1 MVNDRRD
8 PPDVPG
14 KTTAGDAP
22 APPSARAPA
31 RDSAAERQGSNLR
44 MLGKLALLA
53 TLMFGFGW
61 AMIPLYN
68 AICEAT
74 GIRVLTKR
82 DEGAA
87 AVARNTQVDTSRTIT
102 IEFDTNIHGTWKF
115 IPEVRSMRVHPGELM
130 TVEYEL
136 SNTSSQRM
144 AGQAIPSYAPTQ
156 SARHFHKVQ
165 CFCFEQQTMEGH
177 EVRRFPVVFLIDP
190 ELPKN
195 IDRITLSY
203 TYFDVG
209 GMRGAPQVQRDDG
222 ALPPGRPAASA
233 GAAAIGTSPAN
244 SPAASPATS
253 AAAAA
258 AVQALPDRLAAPANG
273 G

>member
-1 MVNDRRD
+1 MDKHVRARLSGYLIAPASGPLRLQVEWEKGDLSLDLGEERS
-8 PPDVPG
+8 
-14 KTTAGDAP
+14 TTA
-22 APPSARAPA
+22 SA
-31 RDSAAERQGSNLR
+31 LC
-44 MLGKLALLA
+44 
-53 TLMFGFGW
+53 GFGW

-82 DEGAA
+82 DDGAA

-115 IPEVRSMRVHPGELM
+115 VPEVRSIRVHPGELA

-136 SNTSSQRM
+136 SNTSGQRM
-144 AGQAIPSYAPTQ
+144 AGQAIPSYAPTN

-190 ELPKN
+190 
-195 IDRITLSY
+195 
-203 TYFDVG
+203 
-209 GMRGAPQVQRDDG
+209 
-222 ALPPGRPAASA
+222 AS
-233 GAAAIGTSPAN
+233 
-244 SPAASPATS
+244 
-253 AAAAA
+253 
-258 AVQALPDRLAAPANG
+258 VRLAR
-273 G
+273 